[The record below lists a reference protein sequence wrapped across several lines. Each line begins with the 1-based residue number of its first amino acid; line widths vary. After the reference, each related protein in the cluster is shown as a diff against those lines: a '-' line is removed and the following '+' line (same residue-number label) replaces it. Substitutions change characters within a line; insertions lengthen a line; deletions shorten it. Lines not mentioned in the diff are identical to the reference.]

1 VRVVSVCVVLYD
13 SQKKISAKLPFF
25 CEMPSFPF
33 EPAWICVYMLRKF
46 LLHHEQD
53 KCARFIEPEVKEQT
67 IIFAHTHKPYACM
80 YMYIFISAE
89 FNTCKEVVFMLM
101 IEFL

>member
-13 SQKKISAKLPFF
+13 SQKKTV
-25 CEMPSFPF
+25 PSFPFF

-53 KCARFIEPEVKEQT
+53 KCARFIEPEVQEQT